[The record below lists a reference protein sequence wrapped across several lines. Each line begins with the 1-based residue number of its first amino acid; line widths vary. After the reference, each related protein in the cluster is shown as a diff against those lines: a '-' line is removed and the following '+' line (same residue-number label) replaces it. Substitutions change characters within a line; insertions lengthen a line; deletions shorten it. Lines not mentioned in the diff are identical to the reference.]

1 MFLLDGADDEETET
15 ASDDDDGDDSVD
27 YTGFSL
33 FTGEFLGNLYWVN
46 INWNHWSAN
55 ISAWTFLDDLLGDDE
70 DQPDRPA
77 QIANRKDVIKRKKS
91 KKNTKVKKTQEII
104 DSAKPAQNEVDGS
117 LSPSSAEIPLSD
129 ETVNLPTSVEENVSA
144 VGANSASVEDP
155 EDDEE
160 SEEEGILGE
169 ICMLV

>member
-1 MFLLDGADDEETET
+1 M
-15 ASDDDDGDDSVD
+15 
-27 YTGFSL
+27 
-33 FTGEFLGNLYWVN
+33 
-46 INWNHWSAN
+46 
-55 ISAWTFLDDLLGDDE
+55 GDDE